1 MIGFETED
9 EAIQIANETR
19 YGLAAT
25 VYSGDR
31 ARIFRVV
38 RRLESGTVWAN
49 CCFQF
54 NIHMPWG
61 GPKDTGQGREFGEY
75 AIRPY
80 YEEKNVWLGA

>member
-1 MIGFETED
+1 MTRLHVN
-9 EAIQIANETR
+9 AAPRIANKTR

-31 ARIFRVV
+31 SRIFRVV
-38 RRLESGTVWAN
+38 RRLDSGTVWAN

-54 NIHMPWG
+54 NIPMPWG
-61 GPKDTGQGREFGEY
+61 EPKDSDTGCQFGEY

-80 YEEKNVWLGA
+80 YEEKTVWLG